1 MQRLV
6 DLSIQR
12 SQMSAERSYMNAER
26 TLSVWLR
33 TALAVM
39 VVGIAIDRFRLFLL
53 QDRTMHTGRDP
64 ASEWVG
70 AGLVAFGVIMVVV
83 LAVRYQLY
91 AVAYCRTYKVPRY
104 HGPFVASAFAVI
116 IAAFGIALVILLLVD
131 S

>member
-1 MQRLV
+1 
-6 DLSIQR
+6 
-12 SQMSAERSYMNAER
+12 MNAER

-53 QDRTMHTGRDP
+53 EGHTMHTGQDA
-64 ASEWVG
+64 ASQWVG

-83 LAVRYQLY
+83 LAVRFQLY
-91 AVAYCRTYKVPRY
+91 AAAYCRTYKVPRY
-104 HGPFVASAFAVI
+104 HGPFVAPAFAVI
-116 IAAFGIALVILLLVD
+116 MAAFGVVLVILLLVD